1 MKDYGKISIIMP
13 AYNAEKF
20 IGSALDS
27 IISQSYQNF
36 EIIIIDDGSLDK
48 TTKIAQDY
56 IDKFTNI
63 TLLKQENA
71 GSSAARNLGLKEA
84 KGDYILFF
92 DSDDLLRVNHLQILL
107 GNLLKH
113 RTDLIFCDTLRFI
126 ENDKSIDLLPFKLLE
141 GAEKKYSAHEMFSIL
156 YKNNISTIHAM
167 LFKKEVFDKIGYFDT
182 NLKRL
187 QDWDFWIR
195 AAKAGFSFYYLKQ
208 NIALYRITP
217 REHERQ
223 NEISILIRE
232 YEREIF
238 IKHYSSQHVSTKEFN
253 LRYAN
258 WYKFFIK
265 ELIALGHNNKAK
277 IMLKEYFKKFGTK
290 SFRDY
295 IRCIKLYI
303 KLIAR

>member
-1 MKDYGKISIIMP
+1 
-13 AYNAEKF
+13 
-20 IGSALDS
+20 
-27 IISQSYQNF
+27 
-36 EIIIIDDGSLDK
+36 
-48 TTKIAQDY
+48 
-56 IDKFTNI
+56 
-63 TLLKQENA
+63 
-71 GSSAARNLGLKEA
+71 
-84 KGDYILFF
+84 
-92 DSDDLLRVNHLQILL
+92 
-107 GNLLKH
+107 
-113 RTDLIFCDTLRFI
+113 
-126 ENDKSIDLLPFKLLE
+126 
-141 GAEKKYSAHEMFSIL
+141 MFSIL